1 MCGAAVCIS
10 IIVTAAGRFWVWIQC
25 LHARGFSCVSSASR
39 FVFCVFISK
48 LTFCDECADFRLCRF
63 ICSVYSKSSEIHSY
77 FCGLCL
83 FTWKWRKRLEAT
95 SISGPCG
102 LFLSLWCDF
111 KTFKY
116 EWTANS
122 RTWRVIIARS
132 FRKNG
137 FWQKISEQIDVYAAI
152 FEPKRK
158 WNWHLA
164 HVQPTRPVS
173 FARPQCCSAAG
184 TLFSVGSA
192 SSQCTDSSSPSSFYR
207 FSIQT

>member
-1 MCGAAVCIS
+1 MSWFQALQVYLLSLFEKLRDPFVLLWFMSVHLEVTQAAAHRAVNGQRRP
-10 IIVTAAGRFWVWIQC
+10 AALWLR
-25 LHARGFSCVSSASR
+25 LRRGQ
-39 FVFCVFISK
+39 
-48 LTFCDECADFRLCRF
+48 
-63 ICSVYSKSSEIHSY
+63 
-77 FCGLCL
+77 
-83 FTWKWRKRLEAT
+83 RLEAT